1 MPSGVGVKA
10 RENMMGVYMYIG
22 SGAYRETD
30 RQTDHLKSCQ
40 TVSSSPAKLFFFRV

>member
-22 SGAYRETD
+22 SGAYRQKTD
-30 RQTDHLKSCQ
+30 RQT
-40 TVSSSPAKLFFFRV
+40 T